1 MAQDTA
7 DTERPPALELAEKF
21 NDDLT
26 SLEDDLEHVLESQR
40 RLARGHDELKR
51 KVSDFIIDYRRSEE
65 AFESTLN
72 HHGALLEQ
80 LLAKLRTPK

>member
-1 MAQDTA
+1 MAFDTA

-51 KVSDFIIDYRRSEE
+51 KVSAFIADYNRAEGE
-65 AFESTLN
+65 FTSTLDY
-72 HHGALLEQ
+72 HGSLLEQ